1 MVIWRLKKLMRL
13 VALEVDEQR
22 KNFLCST
29 TTSENNV

>member
-1 MVIWRLKKLMRL
+1 MVIWRLSW